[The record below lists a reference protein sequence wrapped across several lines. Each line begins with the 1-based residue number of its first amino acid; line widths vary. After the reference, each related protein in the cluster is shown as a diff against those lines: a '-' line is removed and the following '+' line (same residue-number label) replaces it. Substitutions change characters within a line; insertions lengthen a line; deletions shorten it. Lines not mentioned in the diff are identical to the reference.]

1 MISQPISLNGAT
13 ITLTQMSFPST
24 RPGRKITPTMNS
36 RLAQSQSLSQ
46 IRSLSSLLNIILG
59 ELGVQ
64 LVFIRSYRE
73 HMGLSESSDPLD
85 SEEHI
90 QLETNTFALA
100 NHLLCVVWSIYQGK
114 HATIP
119 FGYWVT
125 ESQLPCTFPVVLAQ
139 LYKSICS
146 KLTSNS
152 YRTPYDIY

>member
-1 MISQPISLNGAT
+1 M
-13 ITLTQMSFPST
+13 
-24 RPGRKITPTMNS
+24 
-36 RLAQSQSLSQ
+36 
-46 IRSLSSLLNIILG
+46 
-59 ELGVQ
+59 Q

-125 ESQLPCTFPVVLAQ
+125 ESITSSLHISCRFSTTIKILSVVT
-139 LYKSICS
+139 Y
-146 KLTSNS
+146 
-152 YRTPYDIY
+152 